1 MNERNPMLVLCST
14 TPMDGV
20 FGPFIPLGRAL
31 VETGHEVVVASGA
44 NLRSR
49 VEENGLEFAEAGLP
63 AMDGVIAA
71 MADPEVKAA
80 PPGDRIRFPAAMFG
94 AVHPA
99 AKLPRLRDLSESCR
113 FGLIVHPPVDVSG
126 PLLAAELG
134 LPSVCYGF
142 GQPFDSAVV
151 AAMAARSRPLW
162 EAAELQPDRY
172 GGIYRGVYLD
182 PRPPMLR
189 GPETV
194 PAAHGTHRIRPEIPG
209 DPAAALPAWADA
221 LDQHPVVYVSLG
233 TAPLFN
239 QPQKFAPLL
248 EGLTAEAVEV
258 VVTVGDLNDPAV
270 FGELPPTVHVE
281 NWLPLSPLL
290 PRCDAVLCHA
300 GTGTTL
306 AALAAGLPLVLVPQG
321 ADQFDNA
328 RACER
333 AGAARILMPDQVT
346 PAAVRDAVW
355 TVLRDDSSE
364 RAAARALAAEIATM
378 PSAVEVVNELMS
390 IADRP
395 GAAA

>member
-1 MNERNPMLVLCST
+1 
-14 TPMDGV
+14 MDGV

-31 VETGHEVVVASGA
+31 VEAGHELIVASGA

-49 VEENGLEFAEAGLP
+49 IEENGLEFADAGLP
-63 AMDGVIAA
+63 AMDGAIAA
-71 MADPEVKAA
+71 MADPEVMAA
-80 PPGDRIRFPAAMFG
+80 PPGDRTRFPAAMFG

-99 AKLPRLRDLSESCR
+99 AKLPALRDLSESRR
-113 FGLIVHPPVDVSG
+113 FDLIVHPPVDVSG

-134 LPSVCYGF
+134 LPSACYGF
-142 GQPFDSAVV
+142 GQPFDPAVV
-151 AAMAARSRPLW
+151 AAIAARSRPLW
-162 EAAELQPDRY
+162 DATQLQPDPY
-172 GGIYRGVYLD
+172 GGIYRGAYLD

-194 PAAHGTHRIRPEIPG
+194 PAAHGTYPIRPEIPG
-209 DPAAALPAWADA
+209 DPAAKLPAWADA
-221 LDQHPVVYVSLG
+221 LGQDPVVYVSLG

-239 QPQKFAPLL
+239 QPEKFAPLL
-248 EGLTAEAVEV
+248 AGLTGEAVEV
-258 VVTVGDLNDPAV
+258 VVTIGDLNDPAA
-270 FGELPPTVHVE
+270 FGELPRTVHVE
-281 NWLPLSPLL
+281 KWLALSPLL

-328 RACER
+328 RACEQ
-333 AGAARILMPDQVT
+333 AGAARILMPDQIT
-346 PAAVRDAVW
+346 PAAVHEAVS

-364 RAAARALAAEIATM
+364 RAAARALAAEIAAM
-378 PSAVEVVNELMS
+378 PPAADVVNELMS

>member
-1 MNERNPMLVLCST
+1 
-14 TPMDGV
+14 MDGV

-31 VETGHEVVVASGA
+31 VEAGHEVVVASGA

-94 AVHPA
+94 VVHPR
-99 AKLPRLRDLSESCR
+99 AKLPALRDLSESCR

-126 PLLAAELG
+126 PLLAAEVG
-134 LPSVCYGF
+134 VPSVCYGF
-142 GQPFDSAVV
+142 GQPFDPAVV
-151 AAMAARSRPLW
+151 AAMAARVRPLW
-162 EAAELQPDRY
+162 AAAELQPDRY

-194 PAAHGTHRIRPEIPG
+194 PAANGTRSIRPEIPG
-209 DPAAALPAWADA
+209 DPAAALPAWADL
-221 LDQHPVVYVSLG
+221 LDEHPVVYASLG

-239 QPQKFAPLL
+239 QPQKFVPLL
-248 EGLTAEAVEV
+248 EGLTGEAVEV
-258 VVTVGDLNDPAV
+258 VVTVGDLNDPSA
-270 FGELPPTVHVE
+270 FGALPPTVHVE
-281 NWLPLSPLL
+281 KWLPLSPLL

-333 AGAARILMPDQVT
+333 AGVARVLMPDQVT
-346 PAAVRDAVW
+346 PAAVRDAVS
-355 TVLRDDSSE
+355 TVLRDDSPE
-364 RAAARALAAEIATM
+364 RAAARVLAAEIAAM
-378 PSAVEVVNELMS
+378 PSAVDVVNELMS
-390 IADRP
+390 IAERP

>member
-1 MNERNPMLVLCST
+1 MRVLCST

-31 VETGHEVVVASGA
+31 VAAGHEVVVASGA

-49 VEENGLEFAEAGLP
+49 VEENGLKFAEAGLP

-71 MADPEVKAA
+71 MADSEVKAA

-94 AVHPA
+94 AVHPS
-99 AKLPRLRDLSESCR
+99 AKLASLRELSESCP
-113 FGLIVHPPVDVSG
+113 FDLIVHPPVDVSG

-134 LPSVCYGF
+134 LLSVCYGF
-142 GQPFDSAVV
+142 GQPFDPAVV

-162 EAAELQPDRY
+162 EAAGLQPDPY
-172 GGIYRGVYLD
+172 AGIYRGVYLD
-182 PRPPMLR
+182 PRPPKLR
-189 GPETV
+189 GPETT
-194 PAAHGTHRIRPEIPG
+194 PAAYGTRPLRPEIPG

-221 LDQHPVVYVSLG
+221 LGRYPVVYVSLG

-239 QPQKFAPLL
+239 QPEKFAPLL
-248 EGLTAEAVEV
+248 AGLNGDAVEV
-258 VVTVGDLNDPAV
+258 VVTVGDLNDPAA
-270 FGELPPTVHVE
+270 FGVLRPTVHVE
-281 NWLPLSPLL
+281 KWLPLSPLL
-290 PRCDAVLCHA
+290 PRCDAVVCHA

-333 AGAARILMPDQVT
+333 AGAARVLMSDQVT
-346 PAAVRDAVW
+346 PAAVRDAVA
-355 TVLRDDSSE
+355 TVLRDDSSQ
-364 RAAARALAAEIATM
+364 RAAARALAAEIAAM
-378 PSAVEVVNELMS
+378 PSAPEIVNELTS
-390 IADRP
+390 TADRSVV
-395 GAAA
+395 

>member
-1 MNERNPMLVLCST
+1 MRVLCST

-31 VETGHEVVVASGA
+31 VEAGHEVVVASGA

-80 PPGDRIRFPAAMFG
+80 APGDRIRFPAAMFG
-94 AVHPA
+94 AVHPG
-99 AKLPRLRDLSESCR
+99 AKLPQLRDLSESR
-113 FGLIVHPPVDVSG
+113 PFGLIVHPPVDVSG

-142 GQPFDSAVV
+142 GQPFDPAVV

-162 EAAELQPDRY
+162 EAAELQPDPY

-194 PAAHGTHRIRPEIPG
+194 SAAHGTQPIRPEIPG
-209 DPAAALPAWADA
+209 DPAAPLPAWGDA
-221 LDQHPVVYVSLG
+221 LGRHPVVYVSLG

-239 QPQKFAPLL
+239 QPEKFAPLL
-248 EGLTAEAVEV
+248 AGLAGEAAEV
-258 VVTVGDLNDPAV
+258 VLTVGDLNDPAA

-281 NWLPLSPLL
+281 KWLPLSPLL

-355 TVLRDDSSE
+355 TVLRDGSSE
-364 RAAARALAAEIATM
+364 RAAARTLATEIAAM
-378 PSAVEVVNELMS
+378 PSAAEVVNKLMS
-390 IADRP
+390 IVDRP
-395 GAAA
+395 GAAV

>member
-1 MNERNPMLVLCST
+1 MRVLCST

-31 VETGHEVVVASGA
+31 VEAGHEVVVASGA

-49 VEENGLEFAEAGLP
+49 AEENGLEFAEAGLP
-63 AMDGVIAA
+63 AMAGVIAA
-71 MADPEVKAA
+71 MADPEVKTA

-99 AKLPRLRDLSESCR
+99 AKLPALRDLSESR
-113 FGLIVHPPVDVSG
+113 PFGLIAHPPVDVSG

-142 GQPFDSAVV
+142 GQPFDPAVV
-151 AAMAARSRPLW
+151 AAMATRSRPLW
-162 EAAELQPDRY
+162 ETAGLQPDPY

-189 GPETV
+189 GPATV
-194 PAAHGTHRIRPEIPG
+194 PAAHGTHPIRPEIPG

-221 LDQHPVVYVSLG
+221 LGRHPVVYVSLG

-239 QPQKFAPLL
+239 QPEKFAPLL
-248 EGLTAEAVEV
+248 AGFTGEAVEV
-258 VVTVGDLNDPAV
+258 VVTVGDLNDPTAL
-270 FGELPPTVHVE
+270 GELPPTMHVE
-281 NWLPLSPLL
+281 KWLPLSPLL
-290 PRCDAVLCHA
+290 PRCDTVVCHA

-328 RACER
+328 RACQR

-355 TVLRDDSSE
+355 TVLRDDSSG
-364 RAAARALAAEIATM
+364 RADARALAAEISAM
-378 PSAVEVVNELMS
+378 PSAAEVVNELIS